1 VIELIATV
9 ERDREDWQTEDK
21 TSTGVEPKIE
31 RLRKLRGVGPIFA
44 TVLTREVF
52 YRSFANR
59 REVGSY
65 VGLAPTPFNSGE
77 SRRDQGV
84 SKAGNPRARATAIEL
99 AWLWLRHQPDSAPSQ
114 WYRQRVGTLYGR
126 IRKITIVAVAR
137 KLVVALWR
145 YLETGVMPTGAVL
158 KV

>member
-1 VIELIATV
+1 M
-9 ERDREDWQTEDK
+9 
-21 TSTGVEPKIE
+21 
-31 RLRKLRGVGPIFA
+31 
-44 TVLTREVF
+44 LTREVF
-52 YRSFANR
+52 YRSFVNR

-99 AWLWLRHQPDSAPSQ
+99 AWLWLRHQPESALSR
-114 WYRQRVGTLYGR
+114 WYHQRVGTLYGR

-145 YLETGVMPTGAVL
+145 YLETGVIPTGAIL
-158 KV
+158 KA

>member
-1 VIELIATV
+1 MIETVESERDQPQAENEINVGAATKIEL
-9 ERDREDWQTEDK
+9 
-21 TSTGVEPKIE
+21 
-31 RLRKLRGVGPIFA
+31 LRKLRGVGPIFA

-84 SKAGNPRARATAIEL
+84 SKAGNPRARATLIEL
-99 AWLWLRHQPDSAPSQ
+99 AWLWLRHQPESALSR
-114 WYRQRVGTLYGR
+114 WYCERVGTLHGR
-126 IRKITIVAVAR
+126 MRKITIVAVAR

-145 YLETGVMPTGAVL
+145 YLESGLIPTGAVL
-158 KV
+158 RV

>member
-1 VIELIATV
+1 MIGTSEN
-9 ERDREDWQTEDK
+9 ERENVQTDDK
-21 TSTGVEPKIE
+21 TSGGAGAKIKL
-31 RLRKLRGVGPIFA
+31 LRKLRGVGPIFA

-52 YRSFANR
+52 YRSFVNR

-99 AWLWLRHQPDSAPSQ
+99 AWLWLRHQPESALSR

-145 YLETGVMPTGAVL
+145 YLETGVIPTGAIL
-158 KV
+158 KA